1 MVQNWVLVG
10 IVLTLLSAA
19 TGVAQWLR
27 RQDSR
32 ALDRRSVESFNS
44 RIQAWWFFSAVIAL
58 GFFLPGLTV
67 LLFFLLSFWAL
78 REFVTLTPT
87 RIGDHRALFWVFFL
101 FTPAQFLLI
110 YVDGF
115 NGMDTYGL
123 YTILIPVY
131 GFLFIAVRSAM
142 SGDFDRFLE
151 RIAKV
156 QCALMICVYCLS
168 FAPALLYL
176 QFEGQP
182 DYSSARFLFFFVTIV
197 LAADLFQWGWGRIYC
212 NHPIAEKI
220 DPTQSWEGLLAGA
233 ASTAVFGATL
243 HWATPFSDWWQTA
256 AMSILIALMA
266 AAGSLTMATIKCDRG
281 ELVTGNYVEGH
292 GGVLDRIDSICFAAP
307 VFYHVSR
314 YFFGVTA

>member
-1 MVQNWVLVG
+1 MIRSWVLVG
-10 IVLTLLSAA
+10 VVLALLGVA
-19 TGVAQWLR
+19 TGVGQWLR
-27 RQDSR
+27 RQDAR
-32 ALDRRSVESFNS
+32 ALDRRSVDSFNA

-58 GFFLPGLTV
+58 GFLLPGLTV
-67 LLFFLLSFWAL
+67 LLFGLLSFWAL

-110 YVDGF
+110 YLDGF
-115 NGMDTYGL
+115 MDTYGL
-123 YTILIPVY
+123 YSILIPVY
-131 GFLFIAVRSAM
+131 AFLFIAIRSAM
-142 SGDFDRFLE
+142 AGDFDRFLE

-176 QFEGQP
+176 KFEGQP
-182 DYSSARFLFFFVTIV
+182 EYSSARFLFFFVTIV
-197 LAADLFQWGWGRIYC
+197 LAADLFQWIWSRIYC
-212 NHPIAEKI
+212 NHLIAPKI

-233 ASTAVFGATL
+233 ASTAVLGATL

-256 AMSILIALMA
+256 AMSLLISVMA
-266 AAGSLTMATIKCDRG
+266 AAGSLTMATIKRDRG

-307 VFYHVSR
+307 VFYHISR
-314 YFFGVTA
+314 YFFGMAG

>member
-1 MVQNWVLVG
+1 MVENWVLVSL
-10 IVLTLLSAA
+10 VLALLGAA
-19 TGVAQWLR
+19 TAAGQWLR
-27 RQDSR
+27 RQEKR
-32 ALDRRSVESFNS
+32 PLDRRSVGSFHG
-44 RIQAWWFFSAVIAL
+44 RVQAWWVFSAGLAL

-67 LLFFLLSFWAL
+67 ALFGLLSFWAL

-115 NGMDTYGL
+115 RGMNTYGI

-142 SGDFDRFLE
+142 SGDYDRFLE

-176 QFEGQP
+176 EFANQP
-182 DYSSARFLFFFVTIV
+182 GYSSARFLFFFVTIV
-197 LAADLFQWGWGRIYC
+197 LAADLSQWFWSRIYC
-212 NHPIAEKI
+212 NHPIAEKV
-220 DPTQSWEGLLAGA
+220 DPSQSWEGLLLG
-233 ASTAVFGATL
+233 
-243 HWATPFSDWWQTA
+243 
-256 AMSILIALMA
+256 
-266 AAGSLTMATIKCDRG
+266 
-281 ELVTGNYVEGH
+281 
-292 GGVLDRIDSICFAAP
+292 
-307 VFYHVSR
+307 
-314 YFFGVTA
+314 